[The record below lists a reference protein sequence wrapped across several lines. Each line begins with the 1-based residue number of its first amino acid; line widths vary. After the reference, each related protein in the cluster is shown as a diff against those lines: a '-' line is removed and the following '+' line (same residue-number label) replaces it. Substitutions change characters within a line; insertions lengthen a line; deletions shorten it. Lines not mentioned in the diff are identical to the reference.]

1 MSIEK
6 MSQVHIVGDIEKL
19 DLALLKCC
27 ESGLFHIENPHIQNK
42 ENEEYFKSVEGINP
56 YSDNYNL
63 TLDVMS
69 LMELKPKFKEYSNL
83 KLDSNQIKEYLS
95 NKKNEVLE
103 ISNKIVALNDEKIVY
118 EQALNQVEHL
128 KGLDVEIREILSSE
142 VMVTRF
148 GRLPVDSF
156 AKLEYFS
163 KYNFFFFD
171 FDHDEDYYWGIYFT
185 PNTHVREI
193 DHIFNTLYFE
203 IIDIPDFARGTPE
216 LAIKSINVKI
226 SDIIKNIKEL
236 EDKRNELLEENK
248 DQILMLYSLLKTKND
263 TFGYRKFVKQVYG
276 QFYIEGFVPTK
287 RFDEFASLFD
297 EHSNIICEENP
308 VEEIED
314 IEPPVQLK
322 TNWFFKPFEMFVKMY
337 GLPNYYD
344 INPTSFIGF
353 IYVLLFGIMF
363 GDLGQGLVIC
373 LLGIFLWK
381 KKKMQLGAIMSRLGI
396 SSMVFGVAYGSVFGY
411 EHLLDPIF
419 KWAGFAQ
426 KPIEVFHPETTNM
439 LLISAVAI
447 GVIILLSSIGINIY
461 LGFKRKNIERAV
473 VSNNGLVGLILYG
486 GTILAAVLFLTSGI
500 NLFNPVFI
508 ILVIVLPMVILMC
521 REPIVDKIKGK
532 KVHLEG
538 GVGGFILQNFFELFE
553 MSLSYVTNTL
563 SFLRIGGFILSHA
576 GMMAVVMTLSEMLDG
591 AGIIVVII
599 GNIFV
604 MVLEG
609 LLAGIQVL
617 RLVFYETFNRFYEGD
632 GKAFDPVKV
641 EFPEN

>member
-27 ESGLFHIENPHIQNK
+27 ESGLFHIENPHITNK
-42 ENEEYFKSVEGINP
+42 ENEEYFKSVEGNNP
-56 YSDNYNL
+56 YSENYNL

-69 LMELKPKFKEYSNL
+69 LIELKPKFKDYSDLNL
-83 KLDSNQIKEYLS
+83 DANQIKEYLS
-95 NKKNEVLE
+95 NKKNEVLN
-103 ISNKIVALNDEKIVY
+103 ISNQIVALNDEKIIY

-128 KGLDVEIREILSSE
+128 KGLDVEIRQILSSD
-142 VMVTRF
+142 VMVARF

-163 KYNFFFFD
+163 QYNFFFFD

-185 PNTHVREI
+185 PNTHLEEI
-193 DHIFNTLYFE
+193 DHIFKTLYFE

-216 LAIKSINVKI
+216 LAMKSIKSKI
-226 SDIIKNIKEL
+226 ADIVKNINK
-236 EDKRNELLEENK
+236 LEEDRNIILSENK
-248 DQILMLYSLLKTKND
+248 EKILKIYSLLKTKND
-263 TFGYRKFVKQVYG
+263 TFAYRKFVKQVYG
-276 QFYIEGFVPTK
+276 QFYIEGFVPTQK
-287 RFDEFASLFD
+287 FEHFASLFD
-297 EHSNIICEENP
+297 EYSNIICEENP
-308 VEEIED
+308 VEQIAD
-314 IEPPVQLK
+314 IEPPVKLK

-363 GDLGQGLVIC
+363 GDLGQGLVIS
-373 LLGIFLWK
+373 LLGVFLWK

-396 SSMVFGVAYGSVFGY
+396 SSMIFGVAYGSVFGY
-411 EHLLDPIF
+411 EHLLDPFF
-419 KWAGFAQ
+419 KWIGFAE
-426 KPIEVFHPETTNM
+426 KPIEVFKPQTTNM

-447 GVIILLSSIGINIY
+447 GVIILISSIGINIY

-473 VSNNGLVGLILYG
+473 VNNNGLVGLILYA
-486 GTILAAVLFLTSGI
+486 GTILAAVLFLVSGI

-508 ILVIVLPMVILMC
+508 ILVIILPMLILMF
-521 REPIVDKIKGK
+521 REPIVEKIKGK